1 MHPLDRRAWLH
12 YSGSVPYAERDAN
25 SAQRLPSVL
34 SADGYARIAET
45 MAAKQAHRQQLRAQA
60 LGYSLTPP
68 PPAPVAAPPA
78 PRAPRPEVRRFASLG
93 AVEGAGFR
101 KCASGFYR
109 DAHSIWELRPA
120 DDGSGKYDLVRKRE
134 ERAVDLREARMGAT
148 ARRQGGMTRQARAS
162 WLRRGAPCVAIR
174 RGQLAEGIVVSV
186 RPDDTSVEVQFA
198 DSGMGSEI
206 LPMEMVMEGPAIEE
220 PADDDDA
227 GVEILPGLDELDASD
242 PGDGDEEPEEE
253 ESEPIEIEACGCGHP
268 MHDFGF
274 GGLGLGGPPPMS
286 QPQTIIVVTTDDL
299 GGASGGAS
307 QDPFRP
313 EIEPESKR
321 SPKDDDEDDED
332 DDD

>member
-12 YSGSVPYAERDAN
+12 YSGSVPYAERDTN

-60 LGYSLTPP
+60 LGYTLTPP
-68 PPAPVAAPPA
+68 PVPEAPP
-78 PRAPRPEVRRFASLG
+78 PPVRRAPRPEVRRFASLG

-134 ERAVDLREARMGAT
+134 ERAVDLREAQTART
-148 ARRQGGMTRQARAS
+148 ARRQAGMTRQARAP

-198 DSGMGSEI
+198 DSGGGSEI
-206 LPMEMVMEGPAIEE
+206 LPMEMVMEGPVIEPIDGE
-220 PADDDDA
+220 DA
-227 GVEILPGLDELDASD
+227 GGEILPGLDELDASD
-242 PGDGDEEPEEE
+242 DAGDEPEEE

-274 GGLGLGGPPPMS
+274 GNMGLGIPPAPS
-286 QPQTIIVVTTDDL
+286 APQTIIVVTTDDL
-299 GGASGGAS
+299 GDASGGAS

-321 SPKDDDEDDED
+321 SPKDDDEDED
-332 DDD
+332 DDDD